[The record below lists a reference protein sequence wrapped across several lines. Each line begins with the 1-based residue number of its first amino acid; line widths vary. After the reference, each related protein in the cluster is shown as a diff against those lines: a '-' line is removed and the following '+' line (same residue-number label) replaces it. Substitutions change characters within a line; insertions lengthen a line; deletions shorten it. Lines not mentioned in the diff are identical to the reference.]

1 MTDATATAAP
11 NDNQQNRKRALT
23 IFIVIVVAFAV
34 VSGLYWLLVARYRE
48 STDDAYVAG
57 NLIQISAQLAGTV
70 VSIGADDTDLVK
82 RGDIL
87 IKLGGNDANVAL
99 QRATAELGEAV
110 RQVHKLF
117 ISTQQYAA
125 GVTMGE
131 IGLKRAQ
138 ADLQRREGLAE
149 PGALSEEDVQHAHE
163 TTSFSE
169 AGLLLAKAQL
179 DSSRALTINTDI
191 VRHPQ
196 VQAAAARLRDAYL
209 AVHRTSIPSPVTGY
223 VAKRAVQVGQHINPG
238 ETLMALFPMEEVW
251 IDANFKE
258 VQLRHLRIGQPVKI
272 IADIYGDD
280 IEYHGTVTGLGLG
293 TGSAFSLLP
302 AQNATG
308 NWIKVVQRVPVRIA
322 LQADELKKH
331 PLRIGLSMAVTVDT
345 HQRDGSVLAT
355 TPRASVAY
363 STDVY
368 DNELHTADALIAAT
382 IAANLGDASTTN
394 ATPSVRAQTQPAI
407 ATRSKTQRRVLH
419 KQH

>member
-1 MTDATATAAP
+1 MTEATTAPTA
-11 NDNQQNRKRALT
+11 NDNQEKRRRALT
-23 IFIVIVVAFAV
+23 IFAVIIVAVAIGY
-34 VSGLYWLLVARYRE
+34 GLYWFFISRYRE
-48 STDDAYVAG
+48 YTDDAYVAG
-57 NLIQISAQLAGTV
+57 NLIQVSAQTAGTV

-87 IKLGGNDANVAL
+87 IKLGSNDANVAL
-99 QRATAELGEAV
+99 QRATADLGEAV

-125 GVTMGE
+125 GVTLGE
-131 IGLKRAQ
+131 IGLQRAQ
-138 ADLQRREGLAE
+138 ADLQRREGMAE
-149 PGALSEEDVQHAHE
+149 PGAISQEDVQHAHE

-169 AGLLLAKAQL
+169 AGLLLAQAQL
-179 DSSRALTINTDI
+179 DASRALTANTD
-191 VRHPQ
+191 VVKHPQ

-209 AVHRTSIPSPVTGY
+209 AMHRTAIPSPVTGY
-223 VAKRAVQVGQHINPG
+223 VAKRAVQVGQHINAG

-258 VQLRHLRIGQPVKI
+258 VQLRHLRIGQTVKL

-280 IEYHGTVTGLGLG
+280 IEYRGTVVGLGLG
-293 TGSAFSLLP
+293 TGAAFSLLP

-322 LQADELKKH
+322 LQPEELKKH

-355 TPRASVAY
+355 TPRNAVAY

-368 DNELHTADALIAAT
+368 DNELHAADALIAST
-382 IAANLGDASTTN
+382 IAANLGSSAS
-394 ATPSVRAQTQPAI
+394 QTQQSLPKQTLQKTARH
-407 ATRSKTQRRVLH
+407 TRH
-419 KQH
+419 K